1 MEATP
6 SSGLIPLLVGLVF
19 LLVFGGVVAFVVY
32 AGWRG
37 KQEKLALAGR
47 KARARPGRARVVQ
60 ASSKQISGGHS
71 VITDMYLTLSVE
83 TPRGPVQAKAV
94 WTVDPLRMDQ
104 LREGCVVDVL
114 VDADA
119 HHRVY
124 PAASWA
130 QQSGMDPNR
139 WMTR

>member
-19 LLVFGGVVAFVVY
+19 LLVFGGVVALVVY

-37 KQEKLALAGR
+37 KQEKLALSGR

-60 ASSKQISGGHS
+60 ASSKQISGGHI

-83 TPRGPVQAKAV
+83 TPSGRFQAKAG
-94 WTVDPLRMDQ
+94 WTVLQFTSADSSR
-104 LREGCVVDVL
+104 RIATDV
-114 VDADA
+114 ADA
-119 HHRVY
+119 LGLAA
-124 PAASWA
+124 PAQGDDLTYHEWKRRRDG
-130 QQSGMDPNR
+130 QP
-139 WMTR
+139 

>member
-1 MEATP
+1 MDAIP
-6 SSGLIPLLVGLVF
+6 SSGLIPLLVGVAL
-19 LLVFGGVVAFVVY
+19 LLVFGGLVGFLVY

-37 KQEKLALAGR
+37 KQEKLALLAR
-47 KARARPGRARVVQ
+47 RARARPGRARVVQ
-60 ASSKQISGGHS
+60 ASSKQISGGQR

-83 TPRGPVQAKAV
+83 TPRGPVQAQAV

-104 LREGCVVDVL
+104 LREGCLVDVL

-119 HHRVY
+119 PHRVY

-130 QQSGMDPNR
+130 EQSGMDPNR